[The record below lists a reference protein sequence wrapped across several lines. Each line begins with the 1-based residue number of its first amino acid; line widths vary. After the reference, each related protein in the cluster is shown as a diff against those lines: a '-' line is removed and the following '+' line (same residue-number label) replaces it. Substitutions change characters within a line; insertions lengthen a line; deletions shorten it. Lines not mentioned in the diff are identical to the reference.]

1 MIVLDKW
8 IIFSIISII
17 IIIIFLYLENTW
29 KIAIVTST

>member
-8 IIFSIISII
+8 IFFSIISMIF
-17 IIIIFLYLENTW
+17 IIIFLYLENTW